1 MRKEREHTSM
11 IVKLNEETNRLLKM
25 WAIKHGRLSKAEAAE
40 KVIELWLIEK
50 GYLESPEKEP
60 I

>member
-25 WAIKHGRLSKAEAAE
+25 WAIKHGRLSKAE
-40 KVIELWLIEK
+40 
-50 GYLESPEKEP
+50 GSRESH
-60 I
+60 